1 MTQSADIGIIG
12 GTGVYDPGLFSDR
25 HEVKVHTPYG
35 EPSDS
40 VTIGEYS
47 GVKVA
52 FIPRHGRGHRIPP
65 HRINSRANIW
75 ALKQLGVRRIIAPS
89 AVGSLQEAYKPGD
102 IALPD
107 QFVDFTKGRQYTF
120 YDGGQ
125 VCHVSVADPFCPEL
139 REIANKK
146 TKELGF
152 SFHAKGTYVCI
163 EGPRFSTRAES
174 KFFKEVMKAD
184 IIGMT
189 LVPEVNLAREA
200 EICYVSIA
208 TVTDYD
214 VWSPIPVSSAE
225 VIETLA
231 KNVEK
236 TKKLVADLVPAAAGE
251 RKCQC
256 GHALEGSLL

>member
-1 MTQSADIGIIG
+1 MTSSAEIGIIG

-25 HEVKVHTPYG
+25 REIKVHTPYG
-35 EPSDS
+35 EPSDAI
-40 VTIGEYS
+40 TIGDYS

-75 ALKQLGVRRIIAPS
+75 ALKQLGVKRIIAPS
-89 AVGSLQEAYKPGD
+89 AVGSLQQEYKPGD
-102 IALPD
+102 IAIPD
-107 QFVDFTKGRQYTF
+107 QFIDFTKGRQYTF

-125 VCHVSVADPFCPEL
+125 VCHISVADPFCPDL
-139 REIANKK
+139 REIANGK
-146 TKELGF
+146 TRLLGF
-152 SFHAKGTYVCI
+152 SQHQKATYVCI

-189 LVPEVNLAREA
+189 LVPEVSLAREA
-200 EICYVSIA
+200 EMCYVSIA

-214 VWSPIPVSSAE
+214 VWSPTPVTSSE
-225 VIETLA
+225 IIETLA

-236 TKKLVADLVPAAAGE
+236 TKKLVAELVPAAVEE
-251 RKCQC
+251 RNCAC
-256 GHALEGSLL
+256 GRALEGSLL